1 MTYKTS
7 IHLFIYFVTFKIIGS
22 EKVVHLHLN
31 SCRQS
36 TKSRNSTSSHL
47 LGGGG
52 SSAAATNRP
61 ILSRLPSRKSTKS
74 LRSLRSGYSR
84 MFMKKGMS
92 SSMAAVGARKRSISV
107 SALASPVIAGGSMMQ
122 IHNDYVDEKGNNN
135 SVKHKYERR
144 LSKTR

>member
-1 MTYKTS
+1 MCTAPNAACEWGMS
-7 IHLFIYFVTFKIIGS
+7 IKNVLAKSRSIWKYC
-22 EKVVHLHLN
+22 LLLWN
-31 SCRQS
+31 CRQS

-47 LGGGG
+47 LGGG
-52 SSAAATNRP
+52 SSASRP

-84 MFMKKGMS
+84 MFLKKGTS
-92 SSMAAVGARKRSISV
+92 TSMAGGGGRKRSISV
-107 SALASPVIAGGSMMQ
+107 SALASPVLTGSMM

-135 SVKHKYERR
+135 SAKVKYDRR